1 MKDIISL
8 SSNKKAQNT
17 TILFEKKMEVSTYEK
32 KIDMPYMIHIILLEN
47 NPQNS
52 NKHDIHHATKSQHP

>member
-8 SSNKKAQNT
+8 SSNKKAQNK

-32 KIDMPYMIHIILLEN
+32 KIDIYTIHYPHYSFGKQSIEFK
-47 NPQNS
+47 Q
-52 NKHDIHHATKSQHP
+52 A